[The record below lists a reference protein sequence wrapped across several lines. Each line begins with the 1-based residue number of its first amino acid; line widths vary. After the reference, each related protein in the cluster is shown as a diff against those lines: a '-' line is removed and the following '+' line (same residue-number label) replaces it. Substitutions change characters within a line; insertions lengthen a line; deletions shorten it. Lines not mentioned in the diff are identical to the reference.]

1 MEAIL
6 DSSFILSSI
15 KSKIDFVAALEEKG
29 FTVKVPKEV
38 LLELKDL
45 RQKVSHD
52 ERVAIDLGLE
62 LMEKSGVK
70 KMVLGKN
77 KVDLGLI
84 SRGKTG
90 SYIATLD
97 NAIRRE
103 IPNAI
108 TLSSTKKD
116 ILIERK

>member
-1 MEAIL
+1 MEVIL
-6 DSSFILSSI
+6 DSSFIISAM
-15 KSKIDFVAALEEKG
+15 KNKIDFVNVLEGKG
-29 FTVKVPKEV
+29 FSVKVPREV

-52 ERVAIDLGLE
+52 ERVAIDLGIE
-62 LMEKSGVK
+62 LMEKGNVK

-84 SRGKTG
+84 SRGKAG

-97 NAIRRE
+97 NAIKRE
-103 IPNAI
+103 ISNI
-108 TLSSTKKD
+108 VTLSSTKKD
-116 ILIERK
+116 VIVERN